1 MLWIKFVLYG
11 YKNLDLEY
19 LNELNELININQERL
34 IKGNKYKI
42 I

>member
-19 LNELNELININQERL
+19 LNKLNELININQERL
-34 IKGNKYKI
+34 IKGNRYKI

>member
-19 LNELNELININQERL
+19 LNKLNELININQERL